1 MAYGV
6 SAQGQITLTHK
17 DRLARD
23 GSTGARRFSST
34 TERETTMKTILATAL
49 VAAAA
54 MFAALPA
61 SARDQGIINQ
71 AGPYEATP
79 KFYMHPAHFF
89 WSSEAPHQ
97 NGQHPAVLVK
107 RSEMPVTAPAGMPS
121 HPALTPRTH
130 TILAKGPKQH

>member
-1 MAYGV
+1 
-6 SAQGQITLTHK
+6 
-17 DRLARD
+17 
-23 GSTGARRFSST
+23 
-34 TERETTMKTILATAL
+34 MKTILAAAL
-49 VAAAA
+49 IAAA

-61 SARDQGIINQ
+61 AARDQGIINQ

-107 RSEMPVTAPAGMPS
+107 RGAAPVTAPVEMPS
-121 HPALTPRTH
+121 HPALEPHTH
-130 TILAKGPKQH
+130 TILAKAPKQH